1 MSEGRVTDGSEP
13 RGPNQSGGTG
23 RRRLWGKQCWETEG
37 PAEGASRVSAVLW
50 PLLSFLTASVH
61 LQTHF
66 VSRLYTLPGPYPV
79 SLPSFPLLCIHRGH
93 SDLAGLSG
101 HDLGPVQFPLQDDV
115 LSPPHAARAL
125 RDAAPASTS
134 FPSSRPHSPL
144 RTPGSPRSR
153 TCASASA
160 RAVPSAFCS
169 LRAWGTGPA
178 GPAFSHPPDDAV
190 SISLQLWPLT
200 RAVITQCG
208 VVMIWL

>member
-1 MSEGRVTDGSEP
+1 MAVSPGDLIKVGVRGEEDFGESSVGRQKALRRVPPECLLYC
-13 RGPNQSGGTG
+13 GPFSPFSRPQSTCRPTSSLACIHSQPPTWSPCLHSLSLLRI
-23 RRRLWGKQCWETEG
+23 RRR
-37 PAEGASRVSAVLW
+37 
-50 PLLSFLTASVH
+50 
-61 LQTHF
+61 
-66 VSRLYTLPGPYPV
+66 
-79 SLPSFPLLCIHRGH
+79 H

-115 LSPPHAARAL
+115 LSPPHAPRAL

-144 RTPGSPRSR
+144 RTPGSPCSR